1 MLIFVKIHQTLT
13 FMAKFKKNAGY
24 DWSYCSF
31 GGVVRVNVRNGEDIA
46 HLPELD
52 KKLWTVLSL
61 PTEGLEFPSET
72 LKMIDT
78 DSDGKIRVDEIIAAS
93 KWLCTVLKDKDL
105 LIKAPDTLKLSDIN
119 TDSPEGAA
127 LEKSA
132 RQILSNLKLEKDEI
146 SVADTSDSVAIFA
159 DTKFNGDGVI
169 TPGST
174 EDAHLKEVIE
184 LIAEKIGSATDR
196 SGVQGITA
204 EQIEAFYGAL
214 ADYAA
219 WQDAA
224 GADIRPFGDNTQ
236 AVLDAVEALKD
247 KVADF
252 FMRCK
257 LIAFTEAAALAV
269 DVSAD
274 KISAISDHDLSGE
287 AEAIASYPLARP
299 SKDGILRFD
308 GINPAWK
315 GRVDAMKALA
325 GMEDKEG
332 IDEAAWNELV
342 AKFAPYT
349 AWKDSKKGDAVE
361 SLGLEKVKELI
372 AAADKDALLKLVEAD
387 KALEAEANSID
398 EVNKLTHLV
407 RDFYK
412 LLKNY
417 VILSDFY
424 SPDQNQMSVFEAGRL
439 YIDQRCCRLCV
450 RVADMGKHADMAG
463 LSGMFLLYC
472 ACTSKTTG
480 KSMNIVAVMTD
491 GSTRNL
497 RPGTNG
503 VFYDRD
509 GVDYDATIIRIVEN
523 PISIKQAFWAP
534 YVKFWNWITGLVNKS
549 AADKDAKSMENL
561 QASASAAPADAAAK
575 KQPFDIGKFAGIFAA
590 VGMAIGLLGA
600 AIAGIVAGLAKLP
613 WWGLLLVIVGIMLL
627 ISGPSC
633 FIAWGKLRRRN
644 LGPVLNAN
652 GWAINSSIIVN
663 IPFGRTLTSIAKY
676 PKLKLDDPYKPKAP
690 LWWRIL
696 RWVLLAAV
704 IAFCA
709 LFFTD
714 NLKCIGLPFH
724 KEKPAEEQVEAV
736 APEAA
741 AEGET
746 IEITE

>member
-1 MLIFVKIHQTLT
+1 
-13 FMAKFKKNAGY
+13 MAKKQKKDGKY
-24 DWSYCSF
+24 EWSYCSF

-46 HLPELD
+46 HLGELD
-52 KKLWTVLSL
+52 KKLWTVLSC
-61 PTEGLEFPSET
+61 PTEGLEFPTET
-72 LKMIDT
+72 LKLIDT
-78 DSDGKIRVDEIIAAS
+78 DGDGKIRVDEIIAAS
-93 KWLCTVLKDKDL
+93 QWLCSVLKDKEL
-105 LIKAPDTLKLSDIN
+105 LIKAPDTIKLSDIN
-119 TDSPEGAA
+119 TDVEAGAK
-127 LEKSA
+127 LHKSA
-132 RQILSNLKLEKDEI
+132 LQILSNLKLQKDEI

-159 DTKFNGDGVI
+159 ETAFNGDGVI
-169 TPGST
+169 TDAST
-174 EDAHLKEVIE
+174 QDAHLKEVI
-184 LIAEKIGSATDR
+184 AAVAAQVGSATDR
-196 SGVQGITA
+196 SGAEGVTA
-204 EQIEAFYGAL
+204 DHIEAFYTAL

-219 WQDAA
+219 WQAA
-224 GADIRPFGDNTQ
+224 ATKDIYPFGDNTQ
-236 AVLDAVEALKD
+236 AALDAANALKE
-247 KVADF
+247 KVADY

-257 LIAFTEAAALAV
+257 LIAFTELAAPAV

-274 KISAISDHDLSGE
+274 RITAISDHNLSAE
-287 AEAIASYPLARP
+287 AEEIASYPLARP
-299 SKDGILRFD
+299 AKDGILRFD

-315 GRVDAMKALA
+315 SRFDAFKELA
-325 GMEDKEG
+325 GLKGEG
-332 IDEAAWNELV
+332 IDEKEWNALMASFE
-342 AKFAPYT
+342 PYI
-349 AWKDSKKGDAVE
+349 AWKDSKKGAEVE
-361 SLGLEKVKELI
+361 PLGLEKVNELLK
-372 AAADKDALLKLVEAD
+372 ADDKAALLELVASD
-387 KALEAEANSID
+387 KALEDEANSID

-407 RDFYK
+407 RDFYQ
-412 LLKNY
+412 LLRNY
-417 VILSDFY
+417 VIMSDFY
-424 SPDQNQMSVFEAGRL
+424 SPDLSKMAVFEAGKL

-509 GVDYDATIIRIVEN
+509 GLDYDATIVRVVEN
-523 PISIKQAFWAP
+523 PLSIKQAFWAP

-549 AADKDAKSMENL
+549 AAEKDAKAMENL
-561 QASASAAPADAAAK
+561 QAGAEAAPADAAAK

-590 VGMAIGLLGA
+590 VGMAIGLLA
-600 AIAGIVAGLAKLP
+600 AALAAIIAGIAKLP
-613 WWGLLLVIVGIMLL
+613 WWGFLLIIVGIMLL

-652 GWAINSSIIVN
+652 GWAINSNVIVN

-676 PKLKLDDPYKPKAP
+676 PKVKMEDPYKPKAP

-696 RWVLLAAV
+696 RWVLLVAV
-704 IAFCA
+704 IAFGV

-724 KEKPAEEQVEAV
+724 KEKPVEEQVEE
-736 APEAA
+736 APEAPA
-741 AEGET
+741 PEAEISLE
-746 IEITE
+746 EATEE

>member
-1 MLIFVKIHQTLT
+1 
-13 FMAKFKKNAGY
+13 
-24 DWSYCSF
+24 
-31 GGVVRVNVRNGEDIA
+31 
-46 HLPELD
+46 
-52 KKLWTVLSL
+52 
-61 PTEGLEFPSET
+61 
-72 LKMIDT
+72 
-78 DSDGKIRVDEIIAAS
+78 
-93 KWLCTVLKDKDL
+93 
-105 LIKAPDTLKLSDIN
+105 
-119 TDSPEGAA
+119 
-127 LEKSA
+127 
-132 RQILSNLKLEKDEI
+132 
-146 SVADTSDSVAIFA
+146 
-159 DTKFNGDGVI
+159 
-169 TPGST
+169 
-174 EDAHLKEVIE
+174 
-184 LIAEKIGSATDR
+184 
-196 SGVQGITA
+196 
-204 EQIEAFYGAL
+204 
-214 ADYAA
+214 
-219 WQDAA
+219 
-224 GADIRPFGDNTQ
+224 
-236 AVLDAVEALKD
+236 
-247 KVADF
+247 
-252 FMRCK
+252 
-257 LIAFTEAAALAV
+257 
-269 DVSAD
+269 
-274 KISAISDHDLSGE
+274 
-287 AEAIASYPLARP
+287 
-299 SKDGILRFD
+299 
-308 GINPAWK
+308 WK
-315 GRVDAMKALA
+315 GRVDAMKTLA

-342 AKFAPYT
+342 AGFAPFI

-372 AAADKDALLKLVEAD
+372 AAADKDALLELVEAD

-549 AADKDAKSMENL
+549 AAEKDAKSMENL
-561 QASASAAPADAAAK
+561 QAGASAAPADAAAK

-696 RWVLLAAV
+696 RWVLLATV

>member
-1 MLIFVKIHQTLT
+1 
-13 FMAKFKKNAGY
+13 MAKFKKNAGY

-196 SGVQGITA
+196 SGVQGINA

-287 AEAIASYPLARP
+287 AEEIASYPLARP

-315 GRVDAMKALA
+315 GRVDAMKTLA

-342 AKFAPYT
+342 AGFAPFI

-491 GSTRNL
+491 GGTRNL

-523 PISIKQAFWAP
+523 PISVKQAFWAP

-549 AADKDAKSMENL
+549 AAEKDAKSMENL

-724 KEKPAEEQVEAV
+724 KEKPAEEQAEAA

>member
-1 MLIFVKIHQTLT
+1 
-13 FMAKFKKNAGY
+13 MAKFKKNAGY

-196 SGVQGITA
+196 SGVQGINA

-287 AEAIASYPLARP
+287 AEEIASYPLARP

-315 GRVDAMKALA
+315 GRVDAMKTLA

-342 AKFAPYT
+342 AGFAPFT

-491 GSTRNL
+491 GGTRNL

-523 PISIKQAFWAP
+523 PISVKQAFWAP

-549 AADKDAKSMENL
+549 AAEKDAKSMENL

-724 KEKPAEEQVEAV
+724 KEKPAEEQAEAA

>member
-1 MLIFVKIHQTLT
+1 
-13 FMAKFKKNAGY
+13 MAKKKKSTGY

-46 HLPELD
+46 HLGELD
-52 KKLWTVLSL
+52 KKLWTVLSC
-61 PTEGLEFPSET
+61 PAQGLEFPTET
-72 LKMIDT
+72 LKLIDT
-78 DSDGKIRVDEIIAAS
+78 DGDGKIRVDEVVAAAN
-93 KWLCTVLKDKDL
+93 WLCTVLKDKNL
-105 LIKAPDTLKLSDIN
+105 LIKAPDTVKLSDIN
-119 TDSPEGAA
+119 TDVPAGAKLHASA
-127 LEKSA
+127 L
-132 RQILSNLKLEKDEI
+132 QILSNLKLEKDEI

-159 DTKFNGDGVI
+159 ETAFNGDGIITEASAQDASVKDVI
-169 TPGST
+169 SKIA
-174 EDAHLKEVIE
+174 AH
-184 LIAEKIGSATDR
+184 AGSATDR
-196 SGVQGITA
+196 SGVQGINA
-204 EQIEAFYGAL
+204 DHIEAFYTAL
-214 ADYAA
+214 ADYVA
-219 WQDAA
+219 WQESAT
-224 GADIRPFGDNTQ
+224 ADTFPFGDNTQ
-236 AVLDAVEALKD
+236 AALDALTAVKD
-247 KVADF
+247 KVSDF

-257 LIAFTEAAALAV
+257 LIAFTEAAAPAV

-287 AEAIASYPLARP
+287 AQEIASYPLARP
-299 SKDGILRFD
+299 SKDGILRLD

-315 GRVDAMKALA
+315 ARMDALSALV
-325 GMEDKEG
+325 GLEGKEG
-332 IDEAAWNELV
+332 ITEKEWHELE
-342 AKFAPYT
+342 AKFTPFC
-349 AWKDSKKGDAVE
+349 AWKDAKKGDIVE
-361 SLGLEKVKELI
+361 PLGLEESKRLLASGNK
-372 AAADKDALLKLVEAD
+372 AALLELVEAD
-387 KALEAEANSID
+387 KALEDEANSID
-398 EVNKLTHLV
+398 DVNKLTHLV

-417 VILSDFY
+417 VIFSDFY
-424 SPDQNQMSVFEAGRL
+424 SPDQSQMSVFEAGKL
-439 YIDQRCCRLCV
+439 YIDERCCRLCV
-450 RVADMGKHADMAG
+450 RVEDMGKHADMAG

-491 GSTRNL
+491 GKTRNL

-509 GVDYDATIIRIVEN
+509 GLDYDATIVRVVEN
-523 PISIKQAFWAP
+523 PLSIKQAFWSP

-549 AADKDAKSMENL
+549 AAEKDAKSMENL
-561 QASASAAPADAAAK
+561 QASATAAPADAAAK

-590 VGMAIGLLGA
+590 VGMAVGLLGA
-600 AIAGIVAGLAKLP
+600 AIAGIIAGIAKLP
-613 WWGLLLVIVGIMLL
+613 WWGILLIIVGIMLL

-652 GWAINSSIIVN
+652 GWAINSNVIVN

-676 PKLKLDDPYKPKAP
+676 PKMKLDDPYKPKAP

-696 RWVLLAAV
+696 RWVLLALV

-724 KEKPAEEQVEAV
+724 KEKAPVEQVEE
-736 APEAA
+736 APEAGEQEVQIEEVEIEE
-741 AEGET
+741 AE
-746 IEITE
+746 